1 MNMFLLIDFVVYVDD
16 DNGDIVVD
24 DDNGDIVVEALG
36 LWRVCGRRK

>member
-1 MNMFLLIDFVVYVDD
+1 MNMFLLIDFDVY
-16 DNGDIVVD
+16 VD